1 MMYMIFSSLFAVMN
15 ANRLLLQGNPIIPA
29 VPSEFGQSTAVQNGG
44 NPPIE
49 PVEPIEPIEPAPSSA
64 APLDINCNVGYGQ
77 AADPADPGY
86 CARVVMELKD
96 CSFPLITEIIATT
109 DYKTAFTDIDV
120 ALLIGARPRGKGMV
134 RADLLKA
141 NANIFK
147 GIYFPE
153 ISIIIF
159 TIKNI
164 LKKVKEKQLKNMHLV
179 ILKLSL

>member
-1 MMYMIFSSLFAVMN
+1 MIFSSLFAVMN

-86 CARVVMELKD
+86 CARKD
-96 CSFPLITEIIATT
+96 LFYTVTVDKATF
-109 DYKTAFTDIDV
+109 KA
-120 ALLIGARPRGKGMV
+120 GAYGAMAGS
-134 RADLLKA
+134 DLT
-141 NANIFK
+141 
-147 GIYFPE
+147 
-153 ISIIIF
+153 F
-159 TIKNI
+159 TIPEGTNPPVTQI
-164 LKKVKEKQLKNMHLV
+164 EGFWLKEEYAAYYATIRVVNNQHTTFGNTMMEFKQFKF
-179 ILKLSL
+179 K